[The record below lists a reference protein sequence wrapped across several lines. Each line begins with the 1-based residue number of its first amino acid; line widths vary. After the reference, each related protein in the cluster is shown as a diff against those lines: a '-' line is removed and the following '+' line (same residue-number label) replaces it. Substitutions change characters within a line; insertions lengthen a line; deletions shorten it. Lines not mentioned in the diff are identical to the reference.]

1 MSMAKAKT
9 PIYLDYQATTPLD
22 ARVLDAMTP
31 FLAEKFGNPHSVS
44 HRFGWE
50 AMAAVDVAR
59 GQVAGV
65 IGAEDKEITFLSG
78 ATEANNLAIKGVMAA
93 FAAKRPHMVTLVTE
107 HKCVIESARYMEKH
121 GPAGIKVTYLGV
133 RKDGL
138 IDLDR
143 LARAITD
150 KTALVSVMAVNNEI
164 GVIQPLAEIGAL
176 CRKRG
181 VLFHTDAA
189 QAFGRIPLDVKAMKI
204 DLMSI
209 SGHKIYGPKG
219 IGAIYVRARPRVP
232 LVPQMSGGGQE
243 RGMRPG
249 TLAPAQCVGLGAAAA
264 ILAKEGAGETLRITA
279 LAVRFREKIE
289 AAWPEAMINGSLEAR
304 YQGNLNMVFPGID
317 GDMLIAGLRDLAVS
331 SGAACASA
339 ETGPS
344 YVLKAIGL
352 DDALADSSIRFG
364 FGRYT
369 SRADADFAADQVI
382 EALNMLGPASGT
394 APKKRA
400 EG

>member
-1 MSMAKAKT
+1 MAQTRK

-31 FLAEKFGNPHSVS
+31 FLAEKFGNPHSVT

-78 ATEANNLAIKGVMAA
+78 ATEANNLAIKGVMMA
-93 FAAKRPHMVTLVTE
+93 FAAKRPHMVTVVTE
-107 HKCVIESARYMEKH
+107 HKCVLESARYMEKH
-121 GPAGIKVTYLGV
+121 GPAGIKATYLPV
-133 RKDGL
+133 KKDGL

-143 LARAITD
+143 LARAITA

-264 ILAKEGAGETLRITA
+264 IMAKEGEGETQRITA
-279 LAVRFREKIE
+279 LSVRFREKIE
-289 AAWPEAMINGSLEAR
+289 AGWPDVMINGSLEAR

-352 DDALADSSIRFG
+352 GNELADSSIRFG

-369 SRADADFAADQVI
+369 SKADIDFAADQVI
-382 EALNMLGPASGT
+382 EALNMLGQTSPA

-400 EG
+400 QG

>member
-1 MSMAKAKT
+1 MAKVKT

-31 FLAEKFGNPHSVS
+31 FLAEKFGNPHSVT

-50 AMAAVDVAR
+50 AMAAIDVAR
-59 GQVAGV
+59 GQVAQV
-65 IGAEDKEITFLSG
+65 IGAQDKELTFLSG
-78 ATEANNLAIKGVMAA
+78 ATEANNLAIKGVMTA
-93 FAAKRPHMVTLVTE
+93 FAGKKPHMVTLVTE
-107 HKCVIESARYMEKH
+107 HKCLLESARYMEKH
-121 GPAGIKVTYLGV
+121 GPGGIKTTRLAVK
-133 RKDGL
+133 RDGL
-138 IDLDR
+138 VDLER
-143 LARAITD
+143 LAQAITPE
-150 KTALVSVMAVNNEI
+150 TALVSVMAVHNEI

-176 CRKRG
+176 CRKMG

-219 IGAIYVRARPRVP
+219 VGAIYLRARPRVP

-243 RGMRPG
+243 RGMRSG
-249 TLAPAQCVGLGAAAA
+249 TLAPALCVGMGAAAA
-264 ILAKEGAGETLRITA
+264 IMAREGDAETRRITA
-279 LAVRFREKIE
+279 LAKRFREKVQT
-289 AAWPEAMINGSLEAR
+289 AWPDAIINGSLEAR
-304 YQGNLNMVFPGID
+304 YHGNLNMIFPGID
-317 GDMLIAGLRDLAVS
+317 GDMLIARLRDLAVS
-331 SGAACASA
+331 SAAACASA

-352 DDALADSSIRFG
+352 GNDLADSSIRFG

-369 SRADADFAADQVI
+369 NKADVDYAADQLI
-382 EALNMLGPASGT
+382 EALQMLGSMPGSA
-394 APKKRA
+394 AKKRA
-400 EG
+400 RG

>member
-1 MSMAKAKT
+1 MARVKT

-22 ARVLDAMTP
+22 ERVLDAMAP
-31 FLAEKFGNPHSVS
+31 FLAEKFGNPHSVT

-50 AMAAVDVAR
+50 AMAAIDMAR
-59 GQVAGV
+59 KQVAQV
-65 IGAEDKEITFLSG
+65 IGAVDKEITFLSG
-78 ATEANNLAIKGVMAA
+78 ATEANNLAIKGVMTA
-93 FAAKRPHMVTLVTE
+93 FAEKKPHMVTLVTE
-107 HKCVIESARYMEKH
+107 HKCVLESARYMKKH
-121 GPAGIKVTYLGV
+121 GPDDIEVTVLPV
-133 RKDGL
+133 KKDGL
-138 IDLDR
+138 VDLDR
-143 LARAITD
+143 LADAITD

-181 VLFHTDAA
+181 ALFHTDAA

-219 IGAIYVRARPRVP
+219 VGAFYLRARPRVP

-243 RGMRPG
+243 RGMRSG
-249 TLAPAQCVGLGAAAA
+249 TLAPALCVGLGKAASIMAR
-264 ILAKEGAGETLRITA
+264 EGEGETRRITA
-279 LAVRFREKIE
+279 LALRFREKVE
-289 AAWPEAMINGSLEAR
+289 AAWPDVITNGSLEAR
-304 YQGNLNMVFPGID
+304 FHGNLNMVFPAVN
-317 GDMLIAGLRDLAVS
+317 GDMLIAKLRDLAVS

-352 DDALADSSIRFG
+352 GNDLADSSIRFG

-369 SRADADFAADQVI
+369 SEADVDYAARQLI
-382 EALNMLGPASGT
+382 EALRILGPS
-394 APKKRA
+394 PKKRA
-400 EG
+400 QG